1 MKDQHILNLSKS
13 LFGLCFL
20 AGNICLFGYV
30 MTKNDCF
37 AVSGCMLI
45 IFGAVSNLAAI
56 LGLLIYSLMS
66 RSQFYT
72 CLKAIGILLINIPI
86 AVLYAIIGINLL

>member
-13 LFGLCFL
+13 IFGLCFL
-20 AGNICLFGYV
+20 AGNICLFGYM

-37 AVSGCMLI
+37 AVSGYMLI
-45 IFGAVSNLAAI
+45 IFGVISNLAVI
-56 LGLLIYSLMS
+56 LGLLVYSFMN
-66 RSQFYT
+66 RSQFDT